1 MPVLL
6 VLTAAGAWLLLGA
19 GLLKIY
25 RPEGTADAIRALTGI
40 GKGRVGARLLG
51 AGEVTISIV
60 YIVWPGWISA
70 LAIGT
75 TYAGV
80 FASAWVL
87 RVRNA
92 DCGCFGAASAEV
104 SRSHL
109 AMTLVAA
116 VSSLGLAV
124 FEVPEPTTYVF
135 PLTVSAIPV
144 ALGAYAVI
152 APLNQL
158 RSRLVDLRA

>member
-25 RPEGTADAIRALTGI
+25 RPEGTGDAIRVLTGI
-40 GKGRVGARLLG
+40 GKGKAGARLLG
-51 AGEVTISIV
+51 AGEASISLV
-60 YIVWPGWISA
+60 YILWPGLISA

-75 TYAGV
+75 AYAGV
-80 FASAWVL
+80 FGSAWVL
-87 RVRNA
+87 RARNA

-116 VSSLGLAV
+116 LSALGLAV
-124 FEVPEPTTYVF
+124 FGVPEPTTYVSA
-135 PLTVSAIPV
+135 LTVSAIPV

-158 RSRLVDLRA
+158 RSRLADLRA